1 MKPVRIDFLGS
12 GTAFS
17 DGGRLHSAY
26 RIQSPRGSLLLD
38 CGPATLVSMKG
49 RDLSAESIDQVL
61 LSHLH
66 GDHFA
71 GLPFLF
77 LEYIYGTPRNR
88 PLVIAGPPGVEE
100 SVRTLYRTMYPDAA
114 AEPLPY
120 HLVFVEVIPDRPLW
134 FGDMEIHPFLVPHQ
148 DQPISLGFEML
159 IEKRKLVYAGDSGWT
174 EDLIA
179 HAQGADLFICECTFF
194 ETRLD
199 THLDYRRI
207 RENRERFGA
216 KRIVLTHLGQEVL
229 QHQNEIDME
238 LAYDGLTIIL

>member
-1 MKPVRIDFLGS
+1 MIKSP
-12 GTAFS
+12 
-17 DGGRLHSAY
+17 
-26 RIQSPRGSLLLD
+26 QSSLLLD
-38 CGPATLVSMKG
+38 CGPTALASLKSHNI
-49 RDLSAESIDQVL
+49 SAEPIDQVL

-77 LEYIYGTPRNR
+77 LEYLYMEPRNR

-100 SVRTLYRTMYPDAA
+100 SIQTIFRMMYPDTAS
-114 AEPLPY
+114 EPLPY
-120 HLVFVEVIPDRPLW
+120 PLVFVEAVPERPLW
-134 FGDMEIHPFLVPHQ
+134 FGDIEIKPFLVPHQ
-148 DQPISLGFEML
+148 EHPISLGFELL
-159 IEKRKLVYAGDSGWT
+159 IGKRKIVYTGDSGWT

-179 HAQGADLFICECTFF
+179 HTQGADLFICECTFY

-199 THLDYRRI
+199 THLDYPRI
-207 RENRERFGA
+207 WENRQRFGA

-229 QHQNEIDME
+229 QRRNEIELE